1 MAFTTSNRLLIL
13 LLAFMLPLNWNT
25 QAAELTITP
34 NAFVSYR
41 DFEYSVGS
49 GGIDNNLYSVGMGLT
64 ATYGRFYLDL
74 SGEKNPTSGKEP
86 TATSTAYFEREDA
99 AVSLGYGVNESISV
113 FAGYKYGETRIVSPP
128 SAITFGS
135 QVRLQGRGL
144 FVGAGAGW
152 AVNDTNLVSF
162 SAAYAMMRA
171 EYEDSAL
178 ERNVRG
184 DASGTSLGVRW
195 KGLLSKQLS
204 YDVSLIR
211 HDYYYESFD
220 LLLLDISEQILSLR
234 LGLAYQW

>member
-1 MAFTTSNRLLIL
+1 MVLITTNRIISALSGLGLLVS
-13 LLAFMLPLNWNT
+13 AT
-25 QAAELTITP
+25 GHAAELKVTP

-41 DFEYSVGS
+41 DFEYSVGN
-49 GGIDNNLYSVGMGLT
+49 GGIDNNLYSLGIGLT

-86 TATSTAYFEREDA
+86 TQSSTAYFEREDA

-128 SAITFGS
+128 SAMTIGS

-144 FVGAGAGW
+144 FIGAGAGW
-152 AVNDTNLVSF
+152 AVNATNLVSF

-171 EYEDSAL
+171 EYEDSAFDS
-178 ERNVRG
+178 NTRG
-184 DASGTSLGVRW
+184 DASGTSLGIRW